1 MVLRNLQL
9 SIGLRIFMRATEELH
24 TWEGDA
30 NSKTGTFTNQLVKSH
45 HLRDEKTEQAKP
57 GARPRPRSQGS
68 GSQPSSTNCH
78 WHTRHSGGM
87 SKIPTQNRGR
97 EVASATGAELK
108 AQRG

>member
-45 HLRDEKTEQAKP
+45 HLRDEENGTGQARGPPKATQP
-57 GARPRPRSQGS
+57 GIRITA
-68 GSQPSSTNCH
+68 
-78 WHTRHSGGM
+78 
-87 SKIPTQNRGR
+87 I
-97 EVASATGAELK
+97 EY
-108 AQRG
+108 